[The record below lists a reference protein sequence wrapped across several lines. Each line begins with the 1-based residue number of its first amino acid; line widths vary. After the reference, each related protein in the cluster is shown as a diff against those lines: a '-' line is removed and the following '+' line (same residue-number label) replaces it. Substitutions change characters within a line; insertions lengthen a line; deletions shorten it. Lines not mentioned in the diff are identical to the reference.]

1 MIFSNQKDKLYS
13 FISFEYGFISAIN
26 DDCLASLVDEL
37 FHGYNATV
45 LDMVNRI
52 KENINYSYQLY

>member
-1 MIFSNQKDKLYS
+1 MIFSNQKNKLYS

-52 KENINYSYQLY
+52 